1 MTTSTP
7 EIAPRAGDAPPD
19 AARSPRSRL
28 INIDNGGTLTD
39 ICIIDGERV
48 HRTKTLTTPHDLS
61 QCLFD
66 GLRKASAVVYG
77 QEDLQAL
84 LLSTAAIRYSTTQGT
99 NALVER
105 KGPRLGLIVGDAL
118 SADAVR
124 NADGAAGLYDAVIGE
139 RAVHL
144 GAALDEEALDTAI
157 VKAVSELAAG
167 GANRL
172 VVSFAGLRRREREAQ
187 VKHRLLRSFPPH
199 LLGALPVLY
208 AGELVDDADDV
219 RRTWTGLLNAF
230 LHPAMERFLYSAE
243 HKLKE
248 ASAQSPLLVFRN
260 DGYAGRVA
268 KTIAVQTYS
277 SGPRGGMEGA
287 RALASHYGL
296 PRLLSMDVG
305 GTTTDIGLVDGQG
318 VRADRR
324 GRVEGVPTS
333 FALCDVVSAGVGGSS
348 IIRAED
354 EQVQVG
360 PESVG
365 SAPGPACFGLGG
377 TQATITDAFLL
388 AGLLDP
394 CSFFGGGLQID
405 VERARSAIRSSV
417 GDPLRLGDDEAV
429 SAMEA
434 AWVGKVADAL
444 REYTLVD
451 DQTTLAAFGG
461 GGAFVACRV
470 ADAVGARQVLI
481 PGHAAV
487 FSAYG
492 IGFSDVGHS
501 FTRQLVDAQTAT
513 LTDAMAELTAQAER
527 TMFGEG
533 AQPGDY
539 RLEWTLEEALAD
551 GGTRAHVLDSGTIPA
566 GLRVG
571 EGAALHLMLTA
582 VKPMARARMSGRF
595 GDRMASKGQQAI
607 THGTREVLL
616 DGKRQA
622 LPLVRVEDQPQGAG
636 VSLQG
641 PAVLEEAYFTGR
653 VDPGWTLYINAAG
666 DIFLTRGTEA

>member
-1 MTTSTP
+1 MNTTTVP
-7 EIAPRAGDAPPD
+7 QATGRVPKTAPHAPAGA
-19 AARSPRSRL
+19 RSRL

-39 ICIIDGERV
+39 ICVIDGEQV

-66 GLRKASAVVYG
+66 GLRKASTVIYG
-77 QEDLQAL
+77 KEDLQAL

-105 KGPRLGLIVGDAL
+105 KGPRLGLIAGDAL
-118 SADAVR
+118 AVDAVR
-124 NADGAAGLYDAVIGE
+124 TAEDAADLYDAVVGT

-144 GAALDEEALDTAI
+144 GAALEGDALETA
-157 VKAVSELAAG
+157 AVRAVGELAAQ

-172 VVSFAGLRRREREAQ
+172 VVSFGGPQGREREAQ
-187 VKHRLLRSFPPH
+187 LKRRLLRTFPPH

-208 AGELVDDADDV
+208 ASELVDDADDV
-219 RRTWTGLLNAF
+219 RRTWTALFNAF

-260 DGYAGRVA
+260 DGHAGRVA

-287 RALASHYGL
+287 RVLARHYGL

-305 GTTTDIGLVDGQG
+305 GTTTDIGLVDASG

-348 IIRAED
+348 IIRAEYGKLR
-354 EQVQVG
+354 VG

-388 AGLLDP
+388 GGLLDP
-394 CSFFGGGLQID
+394 ASFFGGALKID
-405 VERARSAIRSSV
+405 AERARTAVRTHV
-417 GDPLRLGDDEAV
+417 ADPLKLSDDEAV
-429 SAMEA
+429 AAMEA
-434 AWVGKVADAL
+434 AWVAKVADAL
-444 REYTLVD
+444 RGYAGID
-451 DQTTLAAFGG
+451 ADTTLAAFGG
-461 GGAFVACRV
+461 GGPFVACRV
-470 ADAVGARQVLI
+470 ADAIGVRQVLI

-501 FTRQLVDAQTAT
+501 FTRQVGDAQAAT
-513 LTDAMAELTAQAER
+513 LAEAMAQMGAQAER

-533 AQPGDY
+533 AQPGGY
-539 RLEWTLEEALAD
+539 RQQWALEETLPGGGAQVHALE
-551 GGTRAHVLDSGTIPA
+551 GTTAPA
-566 GLRVG
+566 GLQA
-571 EGAALHLMLTA
+571 GARLTLTLTA
-582 VKPMARARMSGRF
+582 IKPMAHARMSGRF
-595 GDRMASKGQQAI
+595 GGPAQPAVV
-607 THGTREVLL
+607 TATREVLL
-616 DGKRQA
+616 DGQRQA
-622 LPLVRVEDQPQGAG
+622 LPLVRVEDQPRGMA
-636 VSLQG
+636 VSLPG
-641 PAVLEEAYFTGR
+641 PAVLEEAFFTGR
-653 VDPGWTLYINAAG
+653 IDAGWTLHINAAG
-666 DIFLTRGTEA
+666 DILLARATEA

>member
-1 MTTSTP
+1 MNTSTLQADRP
-7 EIAPRAGDAPPD
+7 GGNAPPG
-19 AARSPRSRL
+19 AAQNARSRL

-39 ICIIDGERV
+39 ICVIDGEQV

-77 QEDLQAL
+77 KEDLQSL

-105 KGPRLGLIVGDAL
+105 KGPRLGVIVGDAL
-118 SADAVR
+118 TVDALR
-124 NADGAAGLYDAVIGE
+124 AADGATALFDAVIGS

-144 GAALDEEALDTAI
+144 PPSLEGEALEAA
-157 VKAVSELAAG
+157 AVRAVGELSAG

-172 VVSFAGLRRREREAQ
+172 VVSFGGAQRREREAQ
-187 VKHRLLRSFPPH
+187 VKRRLLRTFPPH

-208 AGELVDDADDV
+208 ASELVDDADDL
-219 RRTWTGLLNAF
+219 RRSWTALLNAF

-260 DGYAGRVA
+260 DGHAGRVA

-287 RALASHYGL
+287 HVLAQHYRL

-305 GTTTDIGLVDGQG
+305 GTTTDIGLVDAQG

-348 IIRAED
+348 IIRVED
-354 EQVQVG
+354 GTVRVG
-360 PESVG
+360 PKSVG

-377 TQATITDAFLL
+377 THATITDAFLL
-388 AGLLDP
+388 GGLLDP
-394 CSFFGGGLQID
+394 ASFFGGALKID
-405 VERARSAIRSSV
+405 PERARTAIRAHV
-417 GDPLRLGDDEAV
+417 GDALKLGDDEAV
-429 SAMEA
+429 AAMEA
-434 AWVGKVADAL
+434 AWVAKVADAL
-444 REYTLVD
+444 RDYTPID
-451 DQTTLAAFGG
+451 EHTTLAAFGG
-461 GGAFVACRV
+461 GGPFVACRV
-470 ADAVGARQVLI
+470 ADAVGARRVLI

-501 FTRQLVDAQTAT
+501 FTRQVADARPAT
-513 LTDAMAELTAQAER
+513 LQAAMDTMQAQAER

-533 AQPGDY
+533 AQPGGF
-539 RLEWTLEEALAD
+539 RLQWTLEELRPD
-551 GGTRAHVLDSGTIPA
+551 GSVRAHALDGAKAPA
-566 GLRVG
+566 GLQA
-571 EGAALHLMLTA
+571 GAPLTLSLTA
-582 VKPMARARMSGRF
+582 VKPMPQARMSGDF
-595 GDRMASKGQQAI
+595 AAKTQPAVVDGS
-607 THGTREVLL
+607 REVLL
-616 DGKRQA
+616 NGRRQA
-622 LPLVRVEDQPQGAG
+622 LPLVRVEQQPRGVA

-641 PAVLEEAYFTGR
+641 PAVLEEAFFTGR
-653 VDPGWTLYINAAG
+653 IDAGWTLHINAAG
-666 DIFLTRGTEA
+666 DILLTRG

>member
-1 MTTSTP
+1 MSTTTL
-7 EIAPRAGDAPPD
+7 PRPADPPH
-19 AARSPRSRL
+19 AASARTRL
-28 INIDNGGTLTD
+28 INIDHGGTLTD
-39 ICIIDGERV
+39 ICVIDGEQV

-105 KGPRLGLIVGDAL
+105 KGPRLGVIVGGAL
-118 SADAVR
+118 TVDAVR
-124 NADGAAGLYDAVIGE
+124 NADGAPDLYDAVIGT

-144 GAALDEEALDTAI
+144 PANLEGDALE
-157 VKAVSELAAG
+157 AAG

-172 VVSFAGLRRREREAQ
+172 VVSFGGANRREREAQ
-187 VKHRLLRSFPPH
+187 LKRRLLRTFPPH

-208 AGELVDDADDV
+208 ASELVDDADDM

-243 HKLKE
+243 HKLRD
-248 ASAQSPLLVFRN
+248 AAAQSPLLVFRN
-260 DGYAGRVA
+260 DGRAGRVA

-277 SGPRGGMEGA
+277 SGPRGGMEGT
-287 RALASHYGL
+287 RVLAQHYGL
-296 PRLLSMDVG
+296 PRLLSMDVKS
-305 GTTTDIGLVDGQG
+305 TTTDIGLVDANG
-318 VRADRR
+318 VRAERR

-333 FALCDVVSAGVGGSS
+333 FVLCDVVSAGVGGSS
-348 IIRAED
+348 IIRVED
-354 EQVQVG
+354 GTVRVG

-377 TQATITDAFLL
+377 TNATITDAFLL
-388 AGLLDP
+388 GGLLDP
-394 CSFFGGGLQID
+394 ASFFGGALKID
-405 VERARSAIRSSV
+405 AERARAAIRTHI
-417 GDPLRLGDDEAV
+417 GEPLKLSDDEAV
-429 SAMEA
+429 AAMEA
-434 AWVGKVADAL
+434 AWVAKVADAL
-444 REYTLVD
+444 RAFTTID
-451 DQTTLAAFGG
+451 ADTTLAAFGG
-461 GGAFVACRV
+461 GGPFVACRV
-470 ADAVGARQVLI
+470 ADAIGARKVLI

-501 FTRQLVDAQTAT
+501 FTRQVANAQPAT
-513 LTDAMAELTAQAER
+513 LSDAMAQMSTQAER

-533 AQPGDY
+533 AQPGEY
-539 RLEWTLEEALAD
+539 RLEWTLEEALPK
-551 GGTRAHVLDSGTIPA
+551 GNTRAHVLTGTVAPK
-566 GLRVG
+566 GLQA
-571 EGAALHLMLTA
+571 GAALTLTLTA
-582 VKPMARARMSGRF
+582 IKPMAQARMSGQF
-595 GDRMASKGQQAI
+595 GCAAQPAVVN
-607 THGTREVLL
+607 TTREVLL

-622 LPLVRVEDQPQGAG
+622 LPLVRVEDQPRGVA

-641 PAVLEEAYFTGR
+641 PAVLEEAFFTGR
-653 VDPGWTLYINAAG
+653 IDAGWTLNINAAG
-666 DIFLTRGTEA
+666 DILLARGTEA

>member
-1 MTTSTP
+1 MSTTTFSRP
-7 EIAPRAGDAPPD
+7 ADAPP
-19 AARSPRSRL
+19 AAAGTRSRL

-39 ICIIDGERV
+39 ICVIDGEQV

-105 KGPRLGLIVGDAL
+105 KGPRLGAIVGGAL
-118 SADAVR
+118 TVDAVR
-124 NADGAAGLYDAVIGE
+124 NADGAPDLFDAVVGA

-144 GAALDEEALDTAI
+144 PETLEGDALEAAAI
-157 VKAVSELAAG
+157 KAVGDLATG

-172 VVSFAGLRRREREAQ
+172 VVSFGGADRREREAQ
-187 VKHRLLRSFPPH
+187 LKRRLLRTFPPH

-208 AGELVDDADDV
+208 ASELVDDADDV

-243 HKLKE
+243 HKLRD
-248 ASAQSPLLVFRN
+248 AAAQSPLLVFRN
-260 DGYAGRVA
+260 DGHAGRVA

-277 SGPRGGMEGA
+277 SGPRGGMEGT
-287 RALASHYGL
+287 RVLAQHYGL

-305 GTTTDIGLVDGQG
+305 GTTTDIGLVDANG
-318 VRADRR
+318 VRAERR

-348 IIRAED
+348 IIRVED
-354 EQVQVG
+354 GTVRVG

-377 TQATITDAFLL
+377 TNATITDAFLL
-388 AGLLDP
+388 GGLLDP
-394 CSFFGGGLQID
+394 ASFFGGALKID
-405 VERARSAIRSSV
+405 AERARAAIRAHI
-417 GDPLRLGDDEAV
+417 GEPLKLSDDEAV
-429 SAMEA
+429 AAMEA
-434 AWVGKVADAL
+434 AWVAKVADAL
-444 REYTLVD
+444 RAFTSID
-451 DQTTLAAFGG
+451 ADTTLAAFGG
-461 GGAFVACRV
+461 GGPFVACRV
-470 ADAVGARQVLI
+470 ADAIGARKVLI

-501 FTRQLVDAQTAT
+501 FTRQVADAQPAT
-513 LTDAMAELTAQAER
+513 LSDAMAQMSTQAER

-533 AQPGDY
+533 AQPGEY
-539 RLEWTLEEALAD
+539 RLQWMLEEALPD
-551 GGTRAHVLDSGTIPA
+551 GNTRAHALNGTAAPT
-566 GLRVG
+566 GLQA
-571 EGAALHLMLTA
+571 GAALTLTLTA
-582 VKPMARARMSGRF
+582 IKPMAQARMTGEF
-595 GDRMASKGQQAI
+595 GGTAQLAVVKA
-607 THGTREVLL
+607 TREVLL

-622 LPLVRVEDQPQGAG
+622 LPLVRVEDQPRGVA

-641 PAVLEEAYFTGR
+641 PAVLEEAFFTGR
-653 VDPGWTLYINAAG
+653 IDAGWTLNINAAG
-666 DIFLTRGTEA
+666 DILLARGTEA

>member
-1 MTTSTP
+1 MTTSLLA
-7 EIAPRAGDAPPD
+7 EAAQRLSDAPPGT
-19 AARSPRSRL
+19 ARTLRSRL

-39 ICIIDGERV
+39 ICVIDGMQV

-66 GLRKASAVVYG
+66 GLRKASAVIYG
-77 QEDLQAL
+77 HEDLQAL

-105 KGPRLGLIVGDAL
+105 KGPRLGLIVGGSL
-118 SADAVR
+118 SIDAVR
-124 NADGAAGLYDAVIGE
+124 AAEGAATLYDTVVDT

-144 GAALDEEALDTAI
+144 GASLEGDALEAAVI
-157 VKAVSELAAG
+157 KAVGELTAG

-172 VVSFAGLRRREREAQ
+172 VVSFGGAQRGEREAQ
-187 VKHRLLRSFPPH
+187 VKRRLLRTFPPH

-219 RRTWTGLLNAF
+219 RRTWTALFNAF

-260 DGYAGRVA
+260 DGHAGRVA

-287 RALASHYGL
+287 RVLAQHYGL
-296 PRLLSMDVG
+296 PRLLSLDVG
-305 GTTTDIGLVDGQG
+305 GTTTDIGLVDATG
-318 VRADRR
+318 VRAARR
-324 GRVEGVPTS
+324 GRVEGVTTS

-348 IIRAED
+348 IMRTDGGRIA
-354 EQVQVG
+354 VG

-388 AGLLDP
+388 GGLLDP
-394 CSFFGGGLQID
+394 ASFFGGALKID
-405 VERARSAIRSSV
+405 IERARTAIRAHIAT
-417 GDPLRLGDDEAV
+417 PLMLSDDEALT
-429 SAMEA
+429 AMEA
-434 AWVGKVADAL
+434 AWVAKVAQAL
-444 REYTLVD
+444 RSYTEID
-451 DQTTLAAFGG
+451 ADTTLAAFGG
-461 GGAFVACRV
+461 GGPFVACRV
-470 ADAVGARQVLI
+470 ADAVGARKVLI

-492 IGFSDVGHS
+492 IGFSDVGHT
-501 FTRQLVDAQTAT
+501 FTRQVSNAQAAT
-513 LTDAMAELTAQAER
+513 LHEAMDAMRAQAER

-533 AQPGDY
+533 AQPGEC
-539 RLEWTLEEALAD
+539 RLAWRLEEALAD
-551 GGTRAHVLDSGTIPA
+551 GTTRTHAVVDSTAPEGLQPA
-566 GLRVG
+566 APLT
-571 EGAALHLMLTA
+571 LLLTA
-582 VKPMARARMSGRF
+582 TKPMPQARMT
-595 GDRMASKGQQAI
+595 GDFSATAQTALAP
-607 THGTREVLL
+607 TTREVLL
-616 DGKRQA
+616 DGRRQA
-622 LPLVRVEDQPQGAG
+622 LPLVRVEDQPRGVA

-641 PAVLEEAYFTGR
+641 PAVLEEAFFTGR
-653 VDPGWTLYINAAG
+653 IDAGWTLHINVAG
-666 DIFLTRGTEA
+666 DILLTRGKEA

>member
-1 MTTSTP
+1 MNTILTP
-7 EIAPRAGDAPPD
+7 TPASESSDARLRADA
-19 AARSPRSRL
+19 RGRL

-39 ICIIDGERV
+39 ICVIDGERV

-66 GLRKASAVVYG
+66 GLRKASAVIYG

-105 KGPRLGLIVGDAL
+105 KGPRLGVIVGDTL
-118 SADAVR
+118 TADALR
-124 NADGAAGLYDAVIGE
+124 GADGAADLYDAVIGE

-144 GAALDEEALDTAI
+144 AAALEGEELETAA
-157 VKAVSELAAG
+157 VKAVGELTAG

-172 VVSFAGLRRREREAQ
+172 VVSFGGPRRREREAR
-187 VKHRLLRSFPPH
+187 VKRRLLRTFPPH

-208 AGELVDDADDV
+208 ASELVDDADDL

-260 DGYAGRVA
+260 DGHAGRVA

-287 RALASHYGL
+287 RVLARHYGL

-305 GTTTDIGLVDGQG
+305 GTTTDIGLVDAQG
-318 VRADRR
+318 VRAERR

-348 IIRAED
+348 IIRVD
-354 EQVQVG
+354 NGNVRVG

-388 AGLLDP
+388 GGLLDP
-394 CSFFGGGLQID
+394 ASFFGGALKID
-405 VERARSAIRSSV
+405 AERARGAIRTHI
-417 GDPLRLGDDEAV
+417 GEPLGLDDDQAV
-429 SAMEA
+429 AAMEA
-434 AWVGKVADAL
+434 AWVAKVADAL
-444 REYTLVD
+444 RHYTGID
-451 DQTTLAAFGG
+451 ADTTLAAFGG
-461 GGAFVACRV
+461 GGPFVACRV
-470 ADAVGARQVLI
+470 ADAIGARQVLI

-501 FTRQLVDAQTAT
+501 FACQVADAQPAS
-513 LTDAMAELTAQAER
+513 LSEAMARMSTQAER

-533 AQPGDY
+533 ARPGEY
-539 RLEWTLEEALAD
+539 RLEWVLEEASAD
-551 GGTRAHVLDSGTIPA
+551 GTTRAHALTGASPPQGLQA
-566 GLRVG
+566 GATLT
-571 EGAALHLMLTA
+571 LTLTA
-582 VKPMARARMSGRF
+582 IKPMAQARMSGQF
-595 GDRMASKGQQAI
+595 GGASQPAVV
-607 THGTREVLL
+607 TATREVLL
-616 DGKRQA
+616 DGKRRA
-622 LPLVRVEDQPQGAG
+622 LPLVRVEDQPRGVA
-636 VSLQG
+636 VSLAG
-641 PAVLEEAYFTGR
+641 PAVLEEAFFTGR
-653 VDPGWTLYINAAG
+653 IDAGWTLHINAAG
-666 DIFLTRGTEA
+666 DILLARGKEA

>member
-1 MTTSTP
+1 MNTTT
-7 EIAPRAGDAPPD
+7 APQAASEAPD
-19 AARSPRSRL
+19 ASPRPHAGARSRL

-39 ICIIDGERV
+39 ICVIDGEQV

-105 KGPRLGLIVGDAL
+105 KGPRLGVIVGDAL
-118 SADAVR
+118 TVDAVR
-124 NADGAAGLYDAVIGE
+124 GADGAAGLYDAVIGT

-144 GAALDEEALDTAI
+144 PAALDGGALEAAA
-157 VKAVSELAAG
+157 VKAVGELAAG

-172 VVSFAGLRRREREAQ
+172 VVSFGGAQRREREAQ
-187 VKHRLLRSFPPH
+187 VKRRLLRTFPPH

-208 AGELVDDADDV
+208 ASELVDDADDL

-260 DGYAGRVA
+260 DGHAGRVA

-287 RALASHYGL
+287 RVLARHYGL

-305 GTTTDIGLVDGQG
+305 GTTTDIGLVDANG
-318 VRADRR
+318 VRAERR
-324 GRVEGVPTS
+324 GRVEGVRTS

-348 IIRAED
+348 IIRVEEGA
-354 EQVQVG
+354 VRVG

-377 TQATITDAFLL
+377 TNATITDAFLL
-388 AGLLDP
+388 GGLLDP
-394 CSFFGGGLQID
+394 ASFFGGALKID
-405 VERARSAIRSSV
+405 ADRARAAIRAHV
-417 GDPLRLGDDEAV
+417 GDPLKLGDDEAV
-429 SAMEA
+429 AAMEA
-434 AWVGKVADAL
+434 AWVAKVADAL
-444 REYTLVD
+444 RDYTAID
-451 DQTTLAAFGG
+451 EHTTLAAFGG
-461 GGAFVACRV
+461 GGPFVACRV
-470 ADAVGARQVLI
+470 ADAIGVRQVLI

-501 FTRQLVDAQTAT
+501 FTRQVADAQPAT
-513 LTDAMAELTAQAER
+513 LSDAMAQMSTQAER

-533 AQPGDY
+533 AQPGEY

-551 GGTRAHVLDSGTIPA
+551 GTTRAHALNGTAPPQ
-566 GLRVG
+566 GLRA
-571 EGAALHLMLTA
+571 GAALTLTLTA
-582 VKPMARARMSGRF
+582 IKPMAQAHMRGRF
-595 GDRMASKGQQAI
+595 GGEAQPAVVKA
-607 THGTREVLL
+607 TREVLL
-616 DGKRQA
+616 DGRRQA
-622 LPLVRVEDQPQGAG
+622 LPLVRVEDQPRG
-636 VSLQG
+636 VAVSRPG
-641 PAVLEEAYFTGR
+641 PAVLEEAFFTGR
-653 VDPGWTLYINAAG
+653 IDAGWTLHINAAG
-666 DIFLTRGTEA
+666 DILLARGTEA

>member
-1 MTTSTP
+1 MNTTPHSP
-7 EIAPRAGDAPPD
+7 PRA
-19 AARSPRSRL
+19 AAGTRSRL

-39 ICIIDGERV
+39 ICVIDGEQV

-105 KGPRLGLIVGDAL
+105 KGPRLGVIVGGTL
-118 SADAVR
+118 TVDAVR
-124 NADGAAGLYDAVIGE
+124 NADGAPGLYDAVIGS
-139 RAVHL
+139 RAVRL
-144 GAALDEEALDTAI
+144 PETLEGDALEAAA
-157 VKAVSELAAG
+157 VKAVGELATG

-172 VVSFAGLRRREREAQ
+172 VVSFGGANRREREAQ
-187 VKHRLLRSFPPH
+187 LKRRLLRTFPPH

-208 AGELVDDADDV
+208 ASELVDDADDV

-243 HKLKE
+243 HKLKD
-248 ASAQSPLLVFRN
+248 AAAQSPLLVFRN
-260 DGYAGRVA
+260 DGHAGRVA

-287 RALASHYGL
+287 RVLAQHYGL

-305 GTTTDIGLVDGQG
+305 GTTTDIGLVDANG
-318 VRADRR
+318 VRAERR

-348 IIRAED
+348 IIRVEGG
-354 EQVQVG
+354 QVRVG

-377 TQATITDAFLL
+377 TNATITDAFLL
-388 AGLLDP
+388 GGLLDP
-394 CSFFGGGLQID
+394 ASFFGGALKID
-405 VERARSAIRSSV
+405 AERARSAIRTHV
-417 GDPLRLGDDEAV
+417 GEPLKMSDDEAV
-429 SAMEA
+429 AAMEA
-434 AWVGKVADAL
+434 AWVAKVADAL
-444 REYTLVD
+444 RAYTTIAAD
-451 DQTTLAAFGG
+451 TTLAAFGG
-461 GGAFVACRV
+461 GGPFVACRV
-470 ADAVGARQVLI
+470 ADAIGARKVLI

-501 FTRQLVDAQTAT
+501 FTRQVADAQPAT
-513 LTDAMAELTAQAER
+513 LSDAMAHMSAQAER

-533 AQPGDY
+533 AESGEY
-539 RLEWTLEEALAD
+539 RLQWTLEEALPD
-551 GGTRAHVLDSGTIPA
+551 GNTRAHVLTGAEAPK
-566 GLRVG
+566 GLQA
-571 EGAALHLMLTA
+571 GAALTLTLTA
-582 VKPMARARMSGRF
+582 IKPMAQARMSGQF
-595 GDRMASKGQQAI
+595 GDKAQPAVVNAK
-607 THGTREVLL
+607 REVLL

-622 LPLVRVEDQPQGAG
+622 LPLVRVEDQPRGVA

-653 VDPGWTLYINAAG
+653 IDAGWTLHINAAG
-666 DIFLTRGTEA
+666 DILLSRGTEA

>member
-1 MTTSTP
+1 MSTTTRQRPAS
-7 EIAPRAGDAPPD
+7 APHAAAG
-19 AARSPRSRL
+19 ARTRL

-39 ICIIDGERV
+39 ICVIDGAQV

-105 KGPRLGLIVGDAL
+105 KGPRLGVIVGGAL
-118 SADAVR
+118 TVDTVR
-124 NADGAAGLYDAVIGE
+124 NADGAPDLYDAVIGT

-144 GAALDEEALDTAI
+144 PATLEGDALEAAA
-157 VKAVSELAAG
+157 VKAVGELAAG

-172 VVSFAGLRRREREAQ
+172 VVSFGGANRREREAQ
-187 VKHRLLRSFPPH
+187 LKRRLLRTFPPH

-243 HKLKE
+243 HKLRD
-248 ASAQSPLLVFRN
+248 AAAQSPLLVFRN
-260 DGYAGRVA
+260 DGHAGRVA

-277 SGPRGGMEGA
+277 SGPRGGMEGTRVLA
-287 RALASHYGL
+287 RHYGL
-296 PRLLSMDVG
+296 PRLLSMDMG
-305 GTTTDIGLVDGQG
+305 GTTTDIGLVDANG
-318 VRADRR
+318 VRAERR

-348 IIRAED
+348 IIRVED
-354 EQVQVG
+354 GKVRVG

-377 TQATITDAFLL
+377 TNATITDAFLL
-388 AGLLDP
+388 GGLLDP
-394 CSFFGGGLQID
+394 ASFFGGALKID
-405 VERARSAIRSSV
+405 TERARAAIRTHI
-417 GDPLRLGDDEAV
+417 GEPLKLSDDEAV
-429 SAMEA
+429 ATMEA
-434 AWVGKVADAL
+434 AWVAKVANAL
-444 REYTLVD
+444 RAFTTIAAD
-451 DQTTLAAFGG
+451 TTLAAFGG
-461 GGAFVACRV
+461 GGPFVACRV
-470 ADAVGARQVLI
+470 ADAIGARKVLI

-501 FTRQLVDAQTAT
+501 FTRQVADAQPAT
-513 LTDAMAELTAQAER
+513 LSEAMAQMSTQAER

-533 AQPGDY
+533 AQPGEY
-539 RLEWTLEEALAD
+539 RLEWMLEEALPD
-551 GGTRAHVLDSGTIPA
+551 DSTRAHMLNGTAAPT
-566 GLRVG
+566 GLQA
-571 EGAALHLMLTA
+571 GAALTLTLTA
-582 VKPMARARMSGRF
+582 IKPMAQARMT
-595 GDRMASKGQQAI
+595 GQFCGAAQPAVVK
-607 THGTREVLL
+607 TTREVLL

-622 LPLVRVEDQPQGAG
+622 LPLVRVEDQPRG
-636 VSLQG
+636 VAVRLQG
-641 PAVLEEAYFTGR
+641 PAVLEEAFFTGR
-653 VDPGWTLYINAAG
+653 IDAGWTLNINAAG
-666 DIFLTRGTEA
+666 DILLARGTEA

>member
-1 MTTSTP
+1 MNTTTVPQARSG
-7 EIAPRAGDAPPD
+7 APDAPPR
-19 AARSPRSRL
+19 APAGARSRL

-39 ICIIDGERV
+39 ICVIDGEQV

-66 GLRKASAVVYG
+66 GLRKASAEIYG

-105 KGPRLGLIVGDAL
+105 KGPRLGMIAGDAL
-118 SADAVR
+118 TVDAVR
-124 NADGAAGLYDAVIGE
+124 AADGAADLYDAIVGA
-139 RAVHL
+139 RAAHL
-144 GAALDEEALDTAI
+144 PAALEGAALEAAA
-157 VKAVSELAAG
+157 VKAVGELTAG

-172 VVSFAGLRRREREAQ
+172 VVSFGGPNRRQREAL
-187 VKHRLLRSFPPH
+187 VKRRLLRTFPPH

-208 AGELVDDADDV
+208 ASELVDDADDV
-219 RRTWTGLLNAF
+219 RRTWTGLFNAF

-260 DGYAGRVA
+260 DGHAGRVA

-287 RALASHYGL
+287 RVLARHYGL

-305 GTTTDIGLVDGQG
+305 GTSTDVGLVDAQG
-318 VRADRR
+318 VRANRR

-348 IIRAED
+348 IIRVEGGH
-354 EQVQVG
+354 VLVG

-377 TQATITDAFLL
+377 AQATITDAFLL
-388 AGLLDP
+388 GGLLDP
-394 CSFFGGGLQID
+394 ASFFGGALKID
-405 VERARSAIRSSV
+405 AERARAAIRAHI
-417 GDPLRLGDDEAV
+417 GTPLKLGDDEAV
-429 SAMEA
+429 AAMEA
-434 AWVGKVADAL
+434 AWVAKVADAL
-444 REYTLVD
+444 RGYAGID
-451 DQTTLAAFGG
+451 AGTTLAAFGG
-461 GGAFVACRV
+461 GGPLVACRV
-470 ADAVGARQVLI
+470 ADAVGIRKVLI

-492 IGFSDVGHS
+492 IGFSDVGHG
-501 FTRQLVDAQTAT
+501 FTRQVADAQPAT
-513 LTDAMAELTAQAER
+513 LTEAMAEMTPQAER
-527 TMFGEG
+527 AMFGEG
-533 AQPGDY
+533 AQPGQY
-539 RLEWTLEEALAD
+539 HLYWALEEALAD
-551 GGTRAHVLDSGTIPA
+551 GATRTHPLTGTAAPHGLQA
-566 GLRVG
+566 GARLT
-571 EGAALHLMLTA
+571 LLLTA
-582 VKPMARARMSGRF
+582 IKPMAQARMTGQF
-595 GDRMASKGQQAI
+595 GGPAQPAVVKA
-607 THGTREVLL
+607 TREVLL

-622 LPLVRVEDQPQGAG
+622 LPLVRVEDQPRGTA
-636 VSLQG
+636 VRLQG
-641 PAVLEEAYFTGR
+641 PAVLEEAFFTGR
-653 VDPGWTLYINAAG
+653 IDAGWTLHINAAG
-666 DIFLTRGTEA
+666 DILLARGTETEV